1 MFVNDIE
8 QGCLFIQWCVC
19 RLLFVCLFVFKK
31 KTLYLFGLFLNDNIL
46 WCFMSPEAQEKKKKA
61 RCVYTVKRKK
71 EKKKT
76 RV

>member
-19 RLLFVCLFVFKK
+19 VDCYLFACLFLK

-46 WCFMSPEAQEKKKKA
+46 WCFMSPEAQEKK
-61 RCVYTVKRKK
+61 RKQDVS
-71 EKKKT
+71 T
-76 RV
+76 Q